1 MDNEKLSAVINEGDT
16 AMKIRPDTDCGRN
29 QSAVNL
35 SSWLRDFALRA
46 AKQLPSGHK
55 GTRKH
60 QESLPKKQGDAGGR
74 PRASKTGLSVFVF
87 WVSVFLWLSPSG
99 TASARAEQ
107 TAPTAEKKPQAVAAQ
122 PDPGLYM
129 TFETTL
135 GNITCKLYEKEA
147 PITVRTIVGLAL
159 GKQSYLDPRTKQ
171 KVTGKRFYDG
181 LTFHRVIPE
190 FMIQGGDPLG
200 NGTGGPEGPG
210 FPFEDEFVP
219 ALRFD
224 VPGRLAMANAG
235 PRTNSSQFFIT
246 EVPTTSLNN
255 RHTIFGQ
262 CGNLDVVKAIARVPT
277 REDRPIKAVIM
288 KRVVVERVGPA
299 PPNAPEA
306 MPAVKKAPAPVK
318 KSTKKP

>member
-1 MDNEKLSAVINEGDT
+1 
-16 AMKIRPDTDCGRN
+16 MKIRPDANCGRN
-29 QSAVNL
+29 YSALSV
-35 SSWLRDFALRA
+35 SSWLRDFVIGT
-46 AKQLPSGHK
+46 AKLLPPGHK
-55 GTRKH
+55 GTKKH
-60 QESLPKKQGDAGGR
+60 QESLPEKQTTTGEWHKPSTA
-74 PRASKTGLSVFVF
+74 GLSVLVF
-87 WVSVFLWLSPSG
+87 CVSVSLWLSPSG
-99 TASARAEQ
+99 AAFAGDAQ
-107 TAPTAEKKPQAVAAQ
+107 AAPAAEKKPQGVPAQ
-122 PDPGLYM
+122 RDPGLYM
-129 TFETTL
+129 TFETNL
-135 GNITCKLYEKEA
+135 GNIACKLYEKEA

-210 FPFEDEFVP
+210 FPFDDEFVP
-219 ALRFD
+219 TLRFD

-277 REDRPIKAVIM
+277 HKVPPQEDRPIKAVIM

-318 KSTKKP
+318 KPAKKP

>member
-1 MDNEKLSAVINEGDT
+1 
-16 AMKIRPDTDCGRN
+16 MKIRLN
-29 QSAVNL
+29 SI
-35 SSWLRDFALRA
+35 LRGSLGAETAR
-46 AKQLPSGHK
+46 KSGSRGSNH
-55 GTRKH
+55 TRRDVKICRH
-60 QESLPKKQGDAGGR
+60 
-74 PRASKTGLSVFVF
+74 RASKAGLSFRDTVFVF
-87 WVSVFLWLSPSG
+87 CVSVSLWLISPPQSG
-99 TASARAEQ
+99 AVLARGLEARFPALGALAPSLQAQQGAAKKPSPAGQ
-107 TAPTAEKKPQAVAAQ
+107 TAPAAEKKPQAVAAQ
-122 PDPGLYM
+122 RDPGLYM

-147 PITVRTIVGLAL
+147 PLTVRTIVGLAL

-219 ALRFD
+219 TLRFD

-246 EVPTTSLNN
+246 EVPTTALNN
-255 RHTIFGQ
+255 KHTIFGQ
-262 CGNLDVVKAIARVPT
+262 CGSLDVVKAIARVPT
-277 REDRPIKAVIM
+277 QRDRPIKDVIM

-318 KSTKKP
+318 KSSKTP

>member
-1 MDNEKLSAVINEGDT
+1 
-16 AMKIRPDTDCGRN
+16 MKIRLNSIFRGSLGAEKAHNSGSRGSIHTHRAVEIRSHRALSFFVFCVSVSLWLISPS
-29 QSAVNL
+29 QSGA
-35 SSWLRDFALRA
+35 ALARQLEARFPAAGALTPPLQAQPGA
-46 AKQLPSGHK
+46 AKKPS
-55 GTRKH
+55 
-60 QESLPKKQGDAGGR
+60 LAG
-74 PRASKTGLSVFVF
+74 
-87 WVSVFLWLSPSG
+87 
-99 TASARAEQ
+99 Q
-107 TAPTAEKKPQAVAAQ
+107 TAPAAEKKPQAVAAQ
-122 PDPGLYM
+122 RDPGLYM

-219 ALRFD
+219 TLRFD

-246 EVPTTSLNN
+246 EDPTTALNN

-277 REDRPIKAVIM
+277 REDRPIKPVIM

-318 KSTKKP
+318 KSSKKP